1 MRKFRHARRLRGE
14 LMSDINITPFVDVLL
29 VLLVSFLISAPLMTL
44 SLPIQ
49 LPKGKL
55 KERVPDYEESILA
68 VVNKKKQIAILDQVY
83 SLKSLGKSL
92 TKNARMWERSLPVYV
107 QMDKQVPYG
116 ILMDLMFLFKNAG
129 FPKVGLV
136 FKKDFQD

>member
-29 VLLVSFLISAPLMTL
+29 VLLVSFLISAPLLTL
-44 SLPIQ
+44 SLQIQ
-49 LPKGKL
+49 LPQGKL
-55 KERVPDYEESILA
+55 KERVPAYEESILA
-68 VVNKKKQIAILDQVY
+68 VVNKKKQIAIRDQVY
-83 SLKSLGKSL
+83 SLKSLAKSL
-92 TKNARMWERSLPVYV
+92 TKNVRIWERNLPVYV
-107 QMDKQVPYG
+107 QMDEQVPYG

>member
-55 KERVPDYEESILA
+55 KERVPAYEESILA
-68 VVNKKKQIAILDQVY
+68 VVNKKKQIAIRDQVY

-107 QMDKQVPYG
+107 QMDEQVPYG
-116 ILMDLMFLFKNAG
+116 VLMDLMFSFKNAG

-136 FKKDFQD
+136 FKKDFHN

>member
-55 KERVPDYEESILA
+55 KERVPAYEESILA
-68 VVNKKKQIAILDQVY
+68 VVNKKKQIAIRDQVY
-83 SLKSLGKSL
+83 SLKSLDKSL

-107 QMDKQVPYG
+107 QMDEQVPYG
-116 ILMDLMFLFKNAG
+116 VLMDLMFLFKNAG

-136 FKKDFQD
+136 FKKDF

>member
-55 KERVPDYEESILA
+55 KERVPAYEESILA
-68 VVNKKKQIAILDQVY
+68 VVNKKKQIAIRDQVY

-107 QMDKQVPYG
+107 QMDERVPYG
-116 ILMDLMFLFKNAG
+116 ILMDLMILFKNAG
-129 FPKVGLV
+129 FPKVGFV

>member
-55 KERVPDYEESILA
+55 KERVPAYEESILA
-68 VVNKKKQIAILDQVY
+68 VVNKKKQIAIRDQVY

-107 QMDKQVPYG
+107 QMDEQEPYG
-116 ILMDLMFLFKNAG
+116 ILMDLMLLFKNAG